1 MTDFLLS
8 GAAQMR
14 DRLARAMRDWDPDV
28 PGYGYVLGTHAFALE
43 ETGDYARGEES
54 GRKAVEI
61 NPRDVYAIHA
71 VAHAM
76 EMQGRQ
82 EDG

>member
-28 PGYGYVLGTHAFALE
+28 PGYGYVLGMHAFALE

-61 NPRDVYAIHA
+61 NPCDVYAIHA
-71 VAHAM
+71 VAHVM